1 MSIDTDLM
9 WELPPGTP
17 AWEDLTPEEQAASIE
32 ALLVADYQAEQAQL
46 AASRTIWIGP
56 ECPSFTAPED
66 TDGQH

>member
-17 AWEDLTPEEQAASIE
+17 AWEDLTPEEQVASIE
-32 ALLVADYQAEQAQL
+32 ALLVADYQAEQDQL

-56 ECPSFTAPED
+56 ECPSFTHGERAL
-66 TDGQH
+66 

>member
-32 ALLVADYQAEQAQL
+32 AADTAYYEAEQAQWEADRAL
-46 AASRTIWIGP
+46 WAGP
-56 ECPSFTAPED
+56 ECPSFTHDERAL
-66 TDGQH
+66 

>member
-32 ALLVADYQAEQAQL
+32 ALLVADYEAEQAQQEAL
-46 AASRTIWIGP
+46 RTIWIGP
-56 ECPSFTAPED
+56 ECPSFTHDEEEEPDA
-66 TDGQH
+66 